1 MVMEG
6 RRIEYRLRWM
16 SVRLPAY
23 DGKGRVR
30 TEVERELL
38 RGEEEAVLRNS
49 RSTRCWEGR

>member
-1 MVMEG
+1 MEG